1 MNTAPVVPTGPS
13 PGATG
18 APGTAKRS
26 GVAIASLVAG
36 VLGFCTV
43 GLGGIAGLILGVT
56 ALKKIRRSGGALRG
70 RALAIAGL
78 IASVCT
84 LLLWVLAAGI
94 GVVYY
99 LAEEGSHK
107 EMSQHYEV
115 NRIRTLLSE
124 VEAALNRY
132 QDDFGHPPT
141 IDEGGLRAL
150 LRKPQD
156 PQVESKKWKGPYLME
171 MPLDPWGHRLD
182 YKPLPSSSAA
192 PYRLWSSGP
201 DGISGTPDDVSLDSS
216 EGRRGETTPEPR

>member
-1 MNTAPVVPTGPS
+1 MTTASVVPTGPS
-13 PGATG
+13 PGAAG
-18 APGTAKRS
+18 VPGKAKTS
-26 GVAIASLVAG
+26 GLAIASLVAG

-43 GLGGIAGLILGVT
+43 GLGGIAGLILGIS

-78 IASVCT
+78 IVSTCT

-94 GVVYY
+94 SVVFY
-99 LAEEGSHK
+99 LTEEMPRK
-107 EMSQHYEV
+107 EMSQYYEV
-115 NRIRTLLSE
+115 NRTRTLLGE
-124 VEAALNRY
+124 VEAALDRY
-132 QDDFGHPPT
+132 QVDFGHPPT

-156 PQVESKKWKGPYLME
+156 PQVGSKWQGPYLSE